1 MLASTIQ
8 FSHNTTPTPHTPEQ
22 PFQAVTMTALLG
34 INNVIPDTQ
43 QHAKYLLP
51 TTYVGLF
58 ADHRVIIHPII
69 MC

>member
-43 QHAKYLLP
+43 QHATYLLP
-51 TTYVGLF
+51 TTMGLS
-58 ADHRVIIHPII
+58 ADQRVIIHPIN
-69 MC
+69 